1 MNETPV
7 RQSLSPLAEPSLLIV
22 DDAQMMRLKIQV
34 IAEAAGWKRITQA
47 PNGEKAIELH
57 GSNRYDLITMD
68 LVMPGIDGLG
78 ALQAI
83 RGIDPKANVVMVS
96 AVNQKEKLLGCI
108 SAGAMDFIVKPFD
121 PARLQHFLQDRYQ
134 LASEAARRTAA
145 ARESTGGGSG

>member
-1 MNETPV
+1 MNEQDA
-7 RQSLSPLAEPSLLIV
+7 RQALSPQAEPSLLIV

-57 GSNRYDLITMD
+57 QANRYDLITMD
-68 LVMPGIDGLG
+68 LVMPGIDGLTT
-78 ALQAI
+78 LQSI
-83 RGIDPKANVVMVS
+83 RNLDPKANVVMVS

-121 PARLQHFLQDRYQ
+121 PARLQHFLEDRYQ
-134 LASEAARRTAA
+134 LASDAIRRMASQNA
-145 ARESTGGGSG
+145 SGGGSG

>member
-1 MNETPV
+1 MMNK
-7 RQSLSPLAEPSLLIV
+7 QDACQALSPQAEPSLLIV

-57 GSNRYDLITMD
+57 QQNRFDLITMD
-68 LVMPGIDGLG
+68 LVMPGIDGLTT
-78 ALQAI
+78 LQSI
-83 RGIDPKANVVMVS
+83 RSFDPKANVVMVS

-121 PARLQHFLQDRYQ
+121 PARLQHFLEDRYQ
-134 LASEAARRTAA
+134 LACDAIRRLASQNA
-145 ARESTGGGSG
+145 TGGGSG